1 LIRYVSYVS
10 PGTVSRP
17 FSDDF
22 LSVLGINQGDNA
34 ERSIQVG
41 LMAELYKKAKHV
53 IVWLGPE
60 DKSSRICKEW
70 LIANEMT
77 LPTLPNAHKA
87 VIGNP
92 EYRPSWRFLILQDTF
107 LKPDADP
114 IFATAI
120 AQFWARPWYVPTPS
134 TLKSDEKGVQFIFIN
149 VETDIVGSDAV
160 G

>member
-1 LIRYVSYVS
+1 M
-10 PGTVSRP
+10 
-17 FSDDF
+17 
-22 LSVLGINQGDNA
+22 LGINQGDNA

-41 LMAELYKKAKHV
+41 LMAELYKKARHV

-60 DKSSRICKEW
+60 DKSSLICKEW

-114 IFATAI
+114 EIATAI
-120 AQFWARPWYVPTPS
+120 A
-134 TLKSDEKGVQFIFIN
+134 
-149 VETDIVGSDAV
+149 
-160 G
+160 